1 MEATSTRLLHCIQ
14 ELPRSLKKS
23 SCWPLWCLIP
33 ETKSERTQTTCPML
47 PVFCP
52 QSSRCQSWGQRSH
65 RGLKFSRLSETHD
78 MINPQV
84 MYDVMYIIMVE
95 VSEPW
100 TFAASGACLLV
111 KNIQTTRFRHSM
123 KHMPHALS
131 PVSLS
136 LGRQGS
142 GKRYHCI
149 CIHNWSQ
156 LNASLANLETLWN
169 PLLCHSH
176 NLQCFSSS
184 QMSIEHDCSFGGF
197 GFSF

>member
-1 MEATSTRLLHCIQ
+1 
-14 ELPRSLKKS
+14 
-23 SCWPLWCLIP
+23 
-33 ETKSERTQTTCPML
+33 
-47 PVFCP
+47 
-52 QSSRCQSWGQRSH
+52 
-65 RGLKFSRLSETHD
+65 
-78 MINPQV
+78 
-84 MYDVMYIIMVE
+84 
-95 VSEPW
+95 
-100 TFAASGACLLV
+100 
-111 KNIQTTRFRHSM
+111 
-123 KHMPHALS
+123 MPHALS

-184 QMSIEHDCSFGGF
+184 QMRIEHDCSFGGF
-197 GFSF
+197 GFSFWEDCKKISEKGNTHTNPHMCGNIHGGNELCAYNILNSSLNRS